1 MKNLLTLICI
11 LTISIQA
18 LAQTERQSDSTESR
32 LSQKKHEL
40 KLNMFN
46 LVTFKALDVSFE
58 YILDSES
65 SIGTS
70 VLFNLRSKESNEDI
84 YYREKFAL
92 TPYYRRYFSK
102 SKYGYGFF
110 VEAFAMY
117 NVQVDYN
124 YFFEENGF
132 SDDTSSNLAFG
143 FSVGGKFLTRK
154 GFAFDLFGGFGR
166 NFISSDEDLA
176 TDVVPRLGVS
186 LGYRF

>member
-1 MKNLLTLICI
+1 MKNLLTLVLI
-11 LTISIQA
+11 LTISIHG
-18 LAQTERQSDSTESR
+18 LAQTEKDTDSIQTQLSD
-32 LSQKKHEL
+32 KKHEL

-46 LVTFKALDVSFE
+46 LVMFKTLDVSYE

-70 VLFNLRSKESNEDI
+70 VLFNLRSNESNEDI

-102 SKYGYGFF
+102 AKHGYGFF

-117 NVQVDYN
+117 NVQADYN

-132 SDDTSSNLAFG
+132 SDDTSSNFAIG
-143 FSVGGKFLTRK
+143 FSVGGKFITKK
-154 GFAFDLFGGFGR
+154 GFAFDLYGGLGR
-166 NFISSDEDLA
+166 NFISSDDDVA